1 MDGTRG
7 GEDTGPAGG
16 VAAGAVALA
25 ALGSPAGPTDTD
37 ERLLPGGDEAGTAPG
52 DRPFRPDVEGLRAVA
67 VVLVVLFHAGVR
79 QLGGGYVGVD
89 VFFVISGFVIT
100 GVLLRERAST
110 GRTSILAFY
119 GRRSRRII
127 PVASLV
133 IIVTVVLAYVLLGVV
148 GDRTAIDGFWAT
160 IFLANFHFASIG
172 TNYLTALQ
180 APSPLQNFWTLSV
193 EEQFYLVYPTL
204 FLLLARLRRGA
215 SFRVR
220 LVAGLLVVIAA
231 SFLLSVTQTATNPG
245 VAYFSPFTRAW
256 ELAVGALVAAGAPWL
271 LRLPVRLAA
280 VLTWVGLAAIAVAA
294 VRFDSLTPYPGAAA
308 ALPVVGAALVIAGGT
323 AVPRRGAEA
332 LLRLWPF
339 GRLGRLSYSLYL
351 WHWPILVLAA
361 ESTGATTLPVGK
373 SLLWVLVALG
383 LSIVTYGL
391 IENPIR
397 HAGVF
402 RRNRYLSLVM
412 GAGLIAV
419 TLLVVFAEL
428 HVHHGSLSGEPV
440 SASVGKVTATE
451 AAVERLVAEAPR
463 IHTLPATLDPPLGV
477 SVPGYPWGSRCW
489 ADPPDTSVPP
499 CLFGDPH
506 GSRTM
511 VVTGD
516 SHAQMWFY
524 TIDAI
529 ARRAH
534 WRLWY
539 LAKSS
544 CPVGLLPYTGH
555 PTDYALGGE
564 YGACDRW
571 HRFVI
576 ARIDRI
582 DPDLV
587 ITTDEERQSPDN
599 GPFYSDARWR
609 DGLEAFFR
617 AVHAPKAQFVVIGNI
632 PMLPQTGPDCIAR
645 HTDDVQACSAT
656 VAESS
661 TPYHEAEADAVAAV
675 GGRYIDPTPWL
686 CSTVCTAVIGNFAVY
701 FDHFHLMGP
710 YALHLEGVLA
720 QALDLSASH

>member
-1 MDGTRG
+1 MQGFRG
-7 GEDTGPAGG
+7 GDDGGSTGPG
-16 VAAGAVALA
+16 VAQAVARA
-25 ALGSPAGPTDTD
+25 APDGSVVR
-37 ERLLPGGDEAGTAPG
+37 ELPGGDEAGTAPG
-52 DRPFRPDVEGLRAVA
+52 DRSFRPDVEGLRAVA
-67 VVLVVLFHAGVR
+67 VVLVVLYHAGVR

-110 GRTSILAFY
+110 GRTSVLAFY

-133 IIVTVVLAYVLLGVV
+133 IVVTVVLAYALLGAV
-148 GDRTAIDGFWAT
+148 GNRTATDGFWAA
-160 IFLANFHFASIG
+160 IFLANFHFTAVG

-204 FLLLARLRRGA
+204 FLLLARVGRRA
-215 SFRVR
+215 SFRAR
-220 LVAGLLVVIAA
+220 LVAGLCVVIAV
-231 SFLLSVTQTATNPG
+231 SFLLSVVQTASNQP

-256 ELAVGALVAAGAPWL
+256 ELALGALVAVAAPWL
-271 LRLPVRLAA
+271 LRWPARAAA
-280 VLTWVGLAAIAVAA
+280 VATWVGLGAIAVAA
-294 VRFDSLTPYPGAAA
+294 VWFDSLTPYPGSAA
-308 ALPVVGAALVIAGGT
+308 ALPVVGAALIIAGGT
-323 AVPRRGAEA
+323 AAPRRGAEA
-332 LLRLWPF
+332 LLRQWPF
-339 GRLGRLSYSLYL
+339 GPLGRLSYSLYL

-361 ESTGATTLPVGK
+361 ESTGATSLPVGK

-383 LSIVTYGL
+383 LSIVTHAV

-397 HAGVF
+397 HAGVL

-419 TLLVVFAEL
+419 TLLVVFVEL
-428 HVHHGSLSGEPV
+428 RVHAAPSAGQPSSSRPV
-440 SASVGKVTATE
+440 RMTATE
-451 AAVERLVAEAPR
+451 AAVEHLVAAAPR

-477 SVPGYPWGSRCW
+477 SVLGYPYGSRCW
-489 ADPPDTSVPP
+489 AGPADTSVPP
-499 CLFGDPH
+499 CLFGDPQ
-506 GSRTM
+506 GTRTM

-516 SHAQMWFY
+516 SHSQMWFY

-529 ARRAH
+529 ATQAH
-534 WRLWY
+534 WKLWY
-539 LAKSS
+539 LAKSA

-555 PTDYALGGE
+555 SLDYALGGE
-564 YGACDRW
+564 YGACDQW
-571 HRFVI
+571 HHFVI
-576 ARIDRI
+576 ARINRL

-587 ITTDEERQSPDN
+587 ITTDEQRQSPNN
-599 GPFYSDARWR
+599 GPFYSDAQWR
-609 DGLEAFFR
+609 DGLAHFFR
-617 AVHAPKAQFVVIGNI
+617 SITAAKARFVVIGNI

-645 HTDDVQACSAT
+645 HTDDVQACSAP
-656 VAESS
+656 VAVA
-661 TPYHEAEADAVAAV
+661 TTRYHQAEADAVASF

-686 CSTVCTAVIGNFAVY
+686 CSHVCTAVIGDYAVY

-720 QALDLSASH
+720 QALDLPASR